1 MRFILSYMKKL
12 GHFIALTVL
21 IKFTA
26 TFLELLIPYVLE
38 FIIDEIAPRKSLPLV
53 LAWGLVMVL
62 LALVVRFFNR
72 KANQRAVKSAREC
85 IYSLRQD
92 LFEKTISLSSSEVDR
107 ITLPSLISRL
117 TSDSYN
123 LQSFMQSSQ
132 TIGVRAPILLLG
144 GFIVTFSMDKG
155 LATILMILAPL
166 MILLVTMISR
176 KGIPLYS
183 LVQSRLDNVVRVMRE
198 NISGIRVVKALGK
211 EEKEKERFQKEN
223 LKMEKSEVK
232 AGTIMA
238 IPTSLVKLLMNT
250 GLVFI
255 VIIGAYRVNVGTMK
269 PGVILAF
276 LSYFQMILMGVL
288 TLNRFFLMMSKAN
301 ASADRIRHTMEA
313 PDTLKKVEEKE
324 GEAAEKGYLVFD
336 HVSFA
341 YGEGGEV
348 LKDISFSL
356 KRGETL
362 GIIGGTGSGKSTV
375 VNLMMRFYDP
385 TEGRIYLDGKDIRS
399 YDLPLLRSH
408 YGVVFQNDFIF
419 HDTILSNIRI
429 GRDIPVDRVRKA
441 AGDALASSF
450 IERYEDG
457 YEHMAAIHG
466 ASFSGGQKQRILIS
480 RALSGDSPV
489 IILDDSSSALDYR
502 TDSKVRGNILSSHS
516 DSAVVLVA
524 QRVSSIMNSDQI
536 IYLKDGSIQGH
547 GKHSELMENCR
558 EYREIYETQMGEG
571 LQ

>member
-12 GHFIALTVL
+12 GPFIALTVL

-85 IYSLRQD
+85 IYALRQD
-92 LFEKTISLSSSEVDR
+92 LIEKTISLSSSEVDR

>member
-1 MRFILSYMKKL
+1 
-12 GHFIALTVL
+12 
-21 IKFTA
+21 
-26 TFLELLIPYVLE
+26 
-38 FIIDEIAPRKSLPLV
+38 
-53 LAWGLVMVL
+53 MVL
-62 LALVVRFFNR
+62 LAFVVRFFNR

>member
-38 FIIDEIAPRKSLPLV
+38 FIIDEIAPKKSLSLV

-155 LATILMILAPL
+155 MATILMILAPL

>member
-1 MRFILSYMKKL
+1 
-12 GHFIALTVL
+12 
-21 IKFTA
+21 
-26 TFLELLIPYVLE
+26 
-38 FIIDEIAPRKSLPLV
+38 
-53 LAWGLVMVL
+53 
-62 LALVVRFFNR
+62 
-72 KANQRAVKSAREC
+72 
-85 IYSLRQD
+85 
-92 LFEKTISLSSSEVDR
+92 
-107 ITLPSLISRL
+107 
-117 TSDSYN
+117 
-123 LQSFMQSSQ
+123 
-132 TIGVRAPILLLG
+132 
-144 GFIVTFSMDKG
+144 
-155 LATILMILAPL
+155 
-166 MILLVTMISR
+166 
-176 KGIPLYS
+176 
-183 LVQSRLDNVVRVMRE
+183 
-198 NISGIRVVKALGK
+198 
-211 EEKEKERFQKEN
+211 
-223 LKMEKSEVK
+223 
-232 AGTIMA
+232 
-238 IPTSLVKLLMNT
+238 
-250 GLVFI
+250 
-255 VIIGAYRVNVGTMK
+255 
-269 PGVILAF
+269 
-276 LSYFQMILMGVL
+276 
-288 TLNRFFLMMSKAN
+288 
-301 ASADRIRHTMEA
+301 
-313 PDTLKKVEEKE
+313 
-324 GEAAEKGYLVFD
+324 
-336 HVSFA
+336 
-341 YGEGGEV
+341 
-348 LKDISFSL
+348 
-356 KRGETL
+356 
-362 GIIGGTGSGKSTV
+362 
-375 VNLMMRFYDP
+375 MMRFYDP

-408 YGVVFQNDFIF
+408 YGAVFQNDFIF

>member
-12 GHFIALTVL
+12 GPFIALTVL

-62 LALVVRFFNR
+62 LTLVVRFFNR

-183 LVQSRLDNVVRVMRE
+183 LVQSRLDDVVRVMRE

-211 EEKEKERFQKEN
+211 EEKEKERFHKEN

-571 LQ
+571 LS

>member
-1 MRFILSYMKKL
+1 MRLILSYMKKL
-12 GHFIALTVL
+12 GPFIALTVL

-38 FIIDEIAPRKSLPLV
+38 FIIDEIAPRKSLSLV

-399 YDLPLLRSH
+399 YDLPFLRSH

>member
-12 GHFIALTVL
+12 GPFIALTVL

-348 LKDISFSL
+348 LKDISFFL

-571 LQ
+571 LS